1 MDSNIIITNSDAQ
14 YTFSSNLRLGIYEW
28 FGLEKWKVHD
38 LVSPQSRGKFPSLPP
53 LLLRPKS
60 AARRLQCSMNSNEIP
75 GNHCE
80 TTMSSPPLKPL
91 GPQVDPQHADPTFRQ
106 QLEETSDIGH
116 VADAVQLQ
124 RLGDVS
130 WFEYYEI
137 SWSMR
142 MVFSECHV
150 FMFKMF
156 AMCWWFVEICVNT
169 ESYFI
174 KYHIPSYQALHQC
187 WRYGCVWHCLVLS
200 SSSSSWYIDAY
211 KHVMYCIWTSKNAI
225 SSCGTR
231 WCQKEFTEGDGHGSK
246 TW

>member
-106 QLEETSDIGH
+106 QLEETSDIRHRTCCRCCSVTTSRG
-116 VADAVQLQ
+116 
-124 RLGDVS
+124 
-130 WFEYYEI
+130 
-137 SWSMR
+137 
-142 MVFSECHV
+142 C
-150 FMFKMF
+150 FMI
-156 AMCWWFVEICVNT
+156 WILWNI
-169 ESYFI
+169 
-174 KYHIPSYQALHQC
+174 L
-187 WRYGCVWHCLVLS
+187 
-200 SSSSSWYIDAY
+200 
-211 KHVMYCIWTSKNAI
+211 KHANGV
-225 SSCGTR
+225 
-231 WCQKEFTEGDGHGSK
+231 
-246 TW
+246 